1 MNREPTNLQLHAFVS
16 GRVQGV
22 FFRVTTKQIAQ
33 RLHLVGWVRN
43 CRDGRVEVLAE
54 GPKVKLQELLDW
66 LHQGPRYGHVSQVEH
81 KFAKEIHGYLNFQ
94 ITYH

>member
-1 MNREPTNLQLHAFVS
+1 MTHEQTNLQLHAFVS

-43 CRDGRVEVLAE
+43 CRDGRVEVIAE
-54 GPKVKLQELLDW
+54 GSKDKLQELLEW
-66 LHQGPRYGHVSQVEH
+66 LNQGPRYGHVSQVDH
-81 KFAKEIHGYLNFQ
+81 QFLKETHGYRDFQ